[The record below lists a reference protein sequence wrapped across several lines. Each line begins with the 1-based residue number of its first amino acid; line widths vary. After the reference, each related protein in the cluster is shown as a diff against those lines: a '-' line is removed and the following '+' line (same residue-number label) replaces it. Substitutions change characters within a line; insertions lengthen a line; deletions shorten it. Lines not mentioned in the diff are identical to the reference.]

1 MKYNHITY
9 GKGFALE
16 VDPPTRAADV
26 IHYLL
31 TGGLLG
37 EKSLDGVVWKEV
49 SADTTAIS
57 RNKRG

>member
-16 VDPPTRAADV
+16 VTPPTRSADV
-26 IHYLL
+26 MHYLL

-37 EKSLDGVVWKEV
+37 GRSLDGVVWKEM

-57 RNKRG
+57 RNNRG